1 MYETEKHL
9 KKKGKQAGL
18 FRLSAVAAA
27 LVMVLPCLP
36 SSAATTGTLW
46 NSDNVPQVPSET
58 VSFTGSQL
66 SGDYMGVAAAGSASG
81 SLQNLV
87 LDIQA
92 VGPKDGTSQDKQI
105 YGVEVQGGNPDF
117 SGDLLK
123 IGITTDFVGSGNNQ
137 ATAFDFYSTGNA
149 SISAKKVDLSVT
161 STASNGKSEIG
172 RAHV

>member
-1 MYETEKHL
+1 MRISGHCGKDRSGKRADSPGRPIRKRNDRGREKAMYETEKHL

-81 SLQNLV
+81 SLRNLV

-117 SGDLLK
+117 
-123 IGITTDFVGSGNNQ
+123 
-137 ATAFDFYSTGNA
+137 
-149 SISAKKVDLSVT
+149 
-161 STASNGKSEIG
+161 
-172 RAHV
+172 